1 MRRGSKGL
9 TGRPL
14 PGGALLGILF
24 SLTLTAACASS
35 RRAAARFAPASDV
48 QAREALEAWSAIRR
62 RTDAL
67 PPSRLL
73 YDAKMSG
80 KASPAV
86 PGTLAVT
93 YDGSDVTRASLAG
106 PFGRTV
112 AEYANGTI
120 TGGGKEPF
128 PVDPRV
134 LRSVLAGTWPTDP
147 ARVEGCDGAQCVLA
161 FEGQIR
167 ASAVVD
173 RAAARLVS
181 LRVTGD
187 AGALSATY
195 GGVGAS
201 DWPEA
206 IAIEQEGAAR
216 RISLKLVAAE
226 PLAPAPGGPGS

>member
-1 MRRGSKGL
+1 VRRGSKGQ
-9 TGRPL
+9 TARPL
-14 PGGALLGILF
+14 AGGLLLGTLL
-24 SLTLTAACASS
+24 SLTLTAGCASS
-35 RRAAARFAPASDV
+35 RRAAARFSPASDV
-48 QAREALEAWSAIRR
+48 QAREALDAWSAIRR

-80 KASPAV
+80 KAAPAV

-106 PFGRTV
+106 PFGKTV

-147 ARVEGCDGAQCVLA
+147 ARVEGCEGAECLLA
-161 FEGQIR
+161 FEGPIR
-167 ASAVVD
+167 AAAVVD
-173 RAAARLVS
+173 RAAVRLVS

-187 AGALSATY
+187 AGVLSATY
-195 GGVGAS
+195 GGVAPS
-201 DWPEA
+201 NWPDA
-206 IAIEQEGAAR
+206 VAIEQEGAAR
-216 RISLKLVAAE
+216 RISLRLVAAE
-226 PLAPAPGGPGS
+226 PLTPAAGGPGS